1 MNETLHAGMSKRL
14 TPTFLRD
21 DYRNARCGTALRDET
36 VVANRKGEQLIVGY
50 LAQARSP
57 SLLRARR

>member
-1 MNETLHAGMSKRL
+1 MSKRL